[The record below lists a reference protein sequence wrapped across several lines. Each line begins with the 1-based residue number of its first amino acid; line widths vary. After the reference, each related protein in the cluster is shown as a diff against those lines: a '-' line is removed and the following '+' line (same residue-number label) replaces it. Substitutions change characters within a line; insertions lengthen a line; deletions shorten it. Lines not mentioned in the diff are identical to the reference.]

1 MVILNFKNAT
11 SPCIIDYQN
20 YKIDIEIIALK
31 TKFLTDSKLKIFY
44 VFLNWQ
50 KLRKGNCSCTYI

>member
-31 TKFLTDSKLKIFY
+31 TKFLTDSKLKIFF
-44 VFLNWQ
+44 VFLN
-50 KLRKGNCSCTYI
+50 